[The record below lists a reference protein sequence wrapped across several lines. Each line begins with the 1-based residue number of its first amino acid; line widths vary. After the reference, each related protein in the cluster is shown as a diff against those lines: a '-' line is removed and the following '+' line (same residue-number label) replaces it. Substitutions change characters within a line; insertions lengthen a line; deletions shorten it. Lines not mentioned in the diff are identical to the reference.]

1 MATKYRAQ
9 ILLEPEQQRS
19 LAKLAAEQGRSMS
32 DLVRQV
38 VQEFLDDETQAA
50 TRARR
55 LEALESLDRL
65 REQIRE
71 RYGMLDADLVREAR
85 EERLAQLD
93 HLWKGGV

>member
-19 LAKLAAEQGRSMS
+19 LAKLAAEQGRSIS

-55 LEALESLDRL
+55 LEALESLDRV

-71 RYGMLDADLVREAR
+71 RYGVLDVDLVREVRDER
-85 EERLAQLD
+85 EADLER
-93 HLWKGGV
+93 LWKGDA

>member
-9 ILLEPEQQRS
+9 ILLEPEQQQS
-19 LAKLAAEQGRSMS
+19 LAKLAAEQGRSIS

-55 LEALESLDRL
+55 LEALECLDRL

-71 RYGMLDADLVREAR
+71 RHGVLDVDLVREVRDER
-85 EERLAQLD
+85 EADLERLWEGDA
-93 HLWKGGV
+93 